1 MTPPPPPQHTRD
13 GQLKPNLDV
22 RPHAHT
28 GYCYKRHEE
37 QFNDVQHIMNCIA
50 NVCLM
55 ARANLEDQS
64 EVYRIWRYVNAM
76 HCSAYCGLTDHLTE
90 ANFFIPLSKKH
101 GLLGGGKIKEI
112 EQAALK
118 NIDIDDSGVRACSMF
133 EVRSCSKIP
142 EFALHHAQLTSAPC

>member
-1 MTPPPPPQHTRD
+1 M
-13 GQLKPNLDV
+13 
-22 RPHAHT
+22 
-28 GYCYKRHEE
+28 
-37 QFNDVQHIMNCIA
+37 QHIMNCVA

-133 EVRSCSKIP
+133 EVRSFSKFP

>member
-1 MTPPPPPQHTRD
+1 M
-13 GQLKPNLDV
+13 
-22 RPHAHT
+22 
-28 GYCYKRHEE
+28 
-37 QFNDVQHIMNCIA
+37 QHIMNCIA

-112 EQAALK
+112 EQAALR
-118 NIDIDDSGVRACSMF
+118 NIDIDDSGVRAACSRYAPPQSSQSSPCTTLSSRARPASPGPLNG
-133 EVRSCSKIP
+133 RSLVHRRSGRWR
-142 EFALHHAQLTSAPC
+142 